1 MSQQFISIDAEPLLK
16 VAQELYKFPK
26 EVLPAMVS
34 AVNRTLDSTVT
45 QIKREAAAEYT
56 VKQKDIADAIKKT
69 RATKARLSAVA
80 VASGGQVALY
90 KFRHTP
96 TSPPPKQRY
105 KQPVKAQ
112 VKKNGGKQAVV
123 SEGNKAFVQTVN
135 GQHMI
140 FARKKGAKRLPIKKL
155 FALSVPQM
163 IADKNDSKGSL
174 KRIQARAEE
183 MLEKRV
189 NAEIEYRLK
198 KVNGEAK

>member
-26 EVLPAMVS
+26 EILPAMAS

-45 QIKREAAAEYT
+45 QVKKEAANEYT
-56 VKQKDIADAIKKT
+56 VKQKDIAKAIKKT
-69 RATKARLSAVA
+69 RATKASLSAVA

-112 VKKNGGKQAVV
+112 VKKSGGKQVV
-123 SEGNKAFVQTVN
+123 ISEGNKAFVQWCN
-135 GQHMI
+135 GFPMI

-155 FALSVPQM
+155 FSLSVPQM

-174 KRIQARAEE
+174 KRIQDRAQE

-198 KVNGEAK
+198 KIEGGVK